1 MAFFKKK
8 SDPISE
14 RARALN
20 AEIAALE
27 SKIKQLSAQ
36 EKTAPPP
43 AANHHQPPPPPSPA
57 APAPQPRL
65 RSTTVPHHRHGG
77 ASPPQPTSPREPVFE
92 KNSRTQRPR
101 PTPVAQPHND
111 LGVRKYD
118 LSAFWQR
125 LKTHFRGPPASN
137 PKLVNYLAAGS
148 IQGLRPLRY
157 ERRVARNRFIFFS
170 LWLTIA
176 LLFILW
182 AMFQRH

>member
-36 EKTAPPP
+36 EKAAPPP
-43 AANHHQPPPPPSPA
+43 AANHHQPPPSPPSPA
-57 APAPQPRL
+57 SAPQPRL
-65 RSTTVPHHRHGG
+65 RSTTVPHHRQGG
-77 ASPPQPTSPREPVFE
+77 ASLAQIPPAHEPVFE
-92 KNSRTQRPR
+92 NLNRAPPARTAPA
-101 PTPVAQPHND
+101 AQTRDD
-111 LGVRKYD
+111 LGVRKND
-118 LSAFWQR
+118 LSSFWQR

-157 ERRVARNRFIFFS
+157 ERRVARNRFIFFVV
-170 LWLTIA
+170 
-176 LLFILW
+176 LLVLILW
-182 AMFQRH
+182 GVVAFFLKHR